1 MLIKSCSFT
10 AARITVTAAVPQSVS
25 EVQTIPASGRLPAP
39 YQINPRPFGPSRS
52 RGIEGSE
59 KSHVPTPRQT
69 ARAER

>member
-1 MLIKSCSFT
+1 MLIKSSSLT
-10 AARITVTAAVPQSVS
+10 PARITVTAAVPRSVS
-25 EVQTIPASGRLPAP
+25 EVQSAPAFERLPAP

-52 RGIEGSE
+52 RGIEGSA

>member
-1 MLIKSCSFT
+1 MLIKSSSLT
-10 AARITVTAAVPQSVS
+10 PARITVTAAVPRSVS
-25 EVQTIPASGRLPAP
+25 EVQSAPAFERLPAP
-39 YQINPRPFGPSRS
+39 YQINPSPFGPSRS

>member
-1 MLIKSCSFT
+1 MLISSGFT
-10 AARITVTAAVPQSVS
+10 PARITVTAAVPRSVS
-25 EVQTIPASGRLPAP
+25 EVQTTPASGRLPAP